1 MANRQHT
8 LDRPIFIVDDEPEI
22 LLAVDT
28 CLRMAGMDN
37 IITISDARDVIRQME
52 RQIPCLMILD
62 LNMPHING
70 RRLLQIIR
78 KTYPR
83 IPVIILT
90 GAIDVDT
97 AVNCMKIGAM
107 DYVVKP
113 VEEKRLLAAVKQAL
127 ALINLENKA
136 KVTLPTELFAQIK
149 NPKAFAHIITQDE
162 KMHSIFHYIEAIA
175 PSSQPVLVFGETG
188 VGKELIGQSIH
199 ELSQRKGKLVV
210 VNVAGLDDNIFSDT
224 LFGHVTGAFTG
235 AQTSRPG
242 LIEQAAGGTLFL
254 DEIGDLALTSQVKL
268 LRLLQER
275 EYLPLG
281 SDKTRQSDAR
291 VVAATNRDLWNLERK
306 GVFRKDLIYRL
317 STHTLT
323 LPPLR
328 DRLLDLPLLLDRFI
342 CQAANEL
349 DKPVPELPKI
359 LIEQMETYPFKG
371 NIRELKSMVYD
382 AISRYR
388 KGPMTADLFKGLGLA
403 GSGVFG
409 SSSFCSGETVS
420 GSFESG
426 AGPDKDSSVSLPT
439 LKEAS
444 RELVEKAMKQ
454 TGGNQSAA
462 AGILGISQQALSKR
476 LKKLKQEQDKN

>member
-1 MANRQHT
+1 MTNTQQT
-8 LDRPIFIVDDEPEI
+8 MEQPILIVDDEPEI

-37 IITISDARDVIRQME
+37 IITISDSRDVIRQME
-52 RQIPCLMILD
+52 RKLPCLIILD

-70 RRLLQIIR
+70 EQLLKMIR
-78 KTYPR
+78 KTWPR
-83 IPVIILT
+83 IPVIVLT
-90 GAIDVDT
+90 GTIEVDT
-97 AVNCMKIGAM
+97 AVKCMKIGAM

-113 VEEKRLLAAVKQAL
+113 VEEARLLAAVKQAL
-127 ALINLENKA
+127 DYGNYYHKA
-136 KVTLPTELFAQIK
+136 KDLLPGDLFSQIK
-149 NPKAFAHIITQDE
+149 NPKAFAHIFTQDK

-175 PSSQPVLVFGETG
+175 PSSQPVLILGETG
-188 VGKELIGQSIH
+188 VGKELIGLPIH
-199 ELSQRKGKLVV
+199 TLSQRKGKLVK
-210 VNVAGLDDNIFSDT
+210 VNVAGLDDNVFSDT
-224 LFGHVTGAFTG
+224 LFGHVPGAFTG
-235 AQTSRPG
+235 AQKARPG

-281 SDKTRQSDAR
+281 SDEIRHSDAR
-291 VVAATNRDLWNLERK
+291 IIASTNLDLWALEKK
-306 GVFRKDLIYRL
+306 GSFRKDLIYRL

-328 DRLLDLPLLLDRFI
+328 ERLLDLPLLLDRFV

-349 DKPVPELPKI
+349 DKPVPELPKT

-371 NIRELKSMVYD
+371 NIRELKSMVHD
-382 AISRYR
+382 AMSRYK
-388 KGPMTADLFKGLGLA
+388 KGPITLDLFKGLGA
-403 GSGVFG
+403 SGSGSG
-409 SSSFCSGETVS
+409 LEDDPSF
-420 GSFESG
+420 
-426 AGPDKDSSVSLPT
+426 SLPT

-454 TGGNQSAA
+454 TGGNQSEAA
-462 AGILGISQQALSKR
+462 AILGISQQALSKR
-476 LKKLKQEQDKN
+476 LLKLKSEKS

>member
-1 MANRQHT
+1 MMTNRQQT
-8 LDRPIFIVDDEPEI
+8 MDRPILIVDDEPEI

-52 RQIPCLMILD
+52 RKIPCLMILD

-70 RRLLQIIR
+70 GRLLKIVR

-90 GAIDVDT
+90 GDIDVDT
-97 AVNCMKIGAM
+97 AVKCMKIGAM

-113 VEEKRLLAAVKQAL
+113 VEEVRLLAAVKQAL
-127 ALINLENKA
+127 AYEDLKNKFHDSPA
-136 KVTLPTELFAQIK
+136 SDLFSQIK
-149 NPKAFAHIITQDE
+149 NPTAFAHIITQDK
-162 KMHSIFHYIEAIA
+162 KMHAVFHYIEAIA

-199 ELSQRKGKLVV
+199 TLSKRKGKLVV
-210 VNVAGLDDNIFSDT
+210 INVAGLDDNVFSDT
-224 LFGHVTGAFTG
+224 LFGHIQGAFTG
-235 AQTSRPG
+235 AQKTRQG

-281 SDKTRQSDAR
+281 SDKIKHSDAR
-291 VVAATNRDLWNLERK
+291 IITSTNLNLWALEKK
-306 GVFRKDLIYRL
+306 GIFRKDLIYRL

-328 DRLLDLPLLLDRFI
+328 ERLLDLPLLLDRFI
-342 CQAANEL
+342 CKAANEL
-349 DKPVPELPKI
+349 DKPVPDIPKT
-359 LIEQMETYPFKG
+359 LIEQIETYPFKG

-382 AISRYR
+382 AISRHR
-388 KGPMTADLFKGLGLA
+388 EGPITANLFKALDTS
-403 GSGVFG
+403 GSGMEEKDHQ
-409 SSSFCSGETVS
+409 SF
-420 GSFESG
+420 
-426 AGPDKDSSVSLPT
+426 SLPT

-476 LKKLKQEQDKN
+476 LQKLKFEKNED